1 MDFVTR
7 ESSLFSEGACGR
19 ELEVVVQVV
28 EQSALILELDVDIGE
43 YQVEICIVGLECDC
57 GKGTCLGFGGAVES
71 EKSASQL

>member
-1 MDFVTR
+1 MH
-7 ESSLFSEGACGR
+7 ELSLFGEGASGR

-43 YQVEICIVGLECDC
+43 YQVEFCIVGLECHC
-57 GKGTCLGFGGAVES
+57 SNSAYFGFGKALKS